1 MLPENI
7 TAVIARNE
15 RWTGDA
21 ASEPYEAGWAREA
34 VFFIRALKDP
44 AGVPPTGF
52 IEISPDGMHWVREGA
67 EFQMPGEKDA
77 IAVARLTRFGN
88 WLRVATQF
96 DPEAECTVLVTLHLK
111 A

>member
-7 TAVIARNE
+7 TAIVARNE
-15 RWTGDA
+15 RWAGKA

-34 VFFIRALKDP
+34 VFFVRALKEP
-44 AGVPPTGF
+44 LGTAPTAWV
-52 IEISPDGMHWVREGA
+52 EISPDGMRWVREGT
-67 EFQMPGEKDA
+67 EFQIPSAKDG
-77 IAVARLTRFGN
+77 IAVARLNNFGN

-96 DPEAECTVLVTLHLK
+96 EEGAEFTVLVTLHLK

>member
-15 RWTGDA
+15 RWSAEA

-34 VFFIRALKDP
+34 IFFVRAINAPVGP
-44 AGVPPTGF
+44 APMAWV
-52 IEISPDGMHWVREGA
+52 EISPDGMRWVREGT
-67 EFQMPGEKDA
+67 EFRMPCERDG
-77 IAVARLTRFGN
+77 IACARVAHFGN
-88 WLRVATQF
+88 WLRVATKF
-96 DPEAECTVLVTLHLK
+96 EDDAECTVLVTLHLK

>member
-15 RWTGDA
+15 RWTGEA

-34 VFFIRALKDP
+34 VFFVRALKQPIGP
-44 AGVPPTGF
+44 APSGWV
-52 IEISPDGMHWVREGA
+52 EISPDGMHWVREGT
-67 EFQMPGEKDA
+67 EFSLPSELDGLAA
-77 IAVARLTRFGN
+77 IKIRHFGN
-88 WLRVATQF
+88 WLRVATRF
-96 DPEAECTVLVTLHLK
+96 DDGAECTVLVTLHLK

>member
-15 RWTGDA
+15 RWTGHA

-34 VFFIRALKDP
+34 VFFIRALKQP
-44 AGVPPTGF
+44 VGASPTAW
-52 IEISPDGMHWVREGA
+52 IEMSPDGMHWLREGT
-67 EFQMPGEKDA
+67 EFQMPSQKDA
-77 IAVARLTRFGN
+77 IAAARLACFGN

-96 DPEAECTVLVTLHLK
+96 EQGAECTVLVTLHLK